1 MDNLAVHKSYVVR
14 DELARL
20 NIEVIFNCA
29 YYPDG
34 NPIELIFSMTKN
46 AFKRMK
52 TNDIL
57 NGRTRDTVDLVK
69 KSFVNITR
77 E

>member
-1 MDNLAVHKSYVVR
+1 MDK
-14 DELARL
+14 L
-20 NIEVIFNCA
+20 NIAPIYNCA

-34 NPIELIFSMTKN
+34 NPIELVFSKSKN

-57 NGRTRDTVDLVK
+57 NNRSRDTAELAK
-69 KSFVNITR
+69 KSFENITR

>member
-1 MDNLAVHKSYVVR
+1 M
-14 DELARL
+14 ARL
-20 NIEVIFNCA
+20 NIEAIFNCA
-29 YYPDG
+29 YFPDG

-57 NGRTRDTVDLVK
+57 NGRNRDTVDLVK
-69 KSFVNITR
+69 KSFENITK